1 MGATPRLFLTQLV
14 HCIYAS
20 TAASVFKESDIPD
33 LLWHARN
40 ANAER
45 GVTGMLL
52 YIEGGFFQVIEGGA
66 SVVDDVYGR
75 ILRDPRHSRITSII
89 REPIAARD
97 FSEWT
102 MGFST
107 LDPLDAG
114 QLIGENDF
122 FNAASCVTQIDSGR
136 AKKLLA
142 AFGAGRWRPQ
152 RTGMHRA
159 VRY

>member
-1 MGATPRLFLTQLV
+1 VTQLI

-20 TAASVFKESDIPD
+20 TAESIFKESDLPA
-33 LLWHARN
+33 LLEHARS
-40 ANAER
+40 ANAKR
-45 GVTGMLL
+45 SLTGMLL
-52 YIEGGFFQVIEGGA
+52 YIEGGFFQVLEGDDA
-66 SVVDDVYGR
+66 VVDAAYSSIR
-75 ILRDPRHSRITSII
+75 RDPRHSKITLII

-107 LDPLDAG
+107 VDPSEAG

-122 FNAASCVTQIDSGR
+122 FKSASCVTQLDSGR

-142 AFGAGRWRPQ
+142 AFRTGRWRHQ
-152 RTGMHRA
+152 RTGTHRA
-159 VRY
+159 IGG

>member
-1 MGATPRLFLTQLV
+1 VTQLI

-20 TAASVFKESDIPD
+20 TAAATFKESDIPA
-33 LLWHARN
+33 LLEHARA
-40 ANAER
+40 ANSER
-45 GVTGMLL
+45 ALTGMLL
-52 YIEGGFFQVIEGGA
+52 YIEGGFFQVLEGDDA
-66 SVVDDVYGR
+66 AVDDVYTR
-75 ILRDPRHSRITSII
+75 INRDPRHSKVTLII

-107 LDPLDAG
+107 IDPLEAG

-122 FNAASCVTQIDSGR
+122 FKSASCVTQLDGGR

-142 AFGAGRWRPQ
+142 AFRGGRWRHQ
-152 RTGMHRA
+152 RTGTHRA
-159 VRY
+159 IGE

>member
-1 MGATPRLFLTQLV
+1 VTQLI

-20 TAASVFKESDIPD
+20 TAAAIFKESEVPA
-33 LLWHARN
+33 LLEKARTVN
-40 ANAER
+40 SER
-45 GVTGMLL
+45 ALTGMLL
-52 YIEGGFFQVIEGGA
+52 YIDGGFFQVLEGDDA
-66 SVVDDVYGR
+66 AVDDVYVR
-75 ILRDPRHSRITSII
+75 ISRDPRHSKVTLII

-107 LDPLDAG
+107 IDPLEAG

-122 FNAASCVTQIDSGR
+122 FKSASCVTQLDSGR

-142 AFGAGRWRPQ
+142 AFRTGRWRHQ
-152 RTGMHRA
+152 RTGTHR
-159 VRY
+159 VIGS